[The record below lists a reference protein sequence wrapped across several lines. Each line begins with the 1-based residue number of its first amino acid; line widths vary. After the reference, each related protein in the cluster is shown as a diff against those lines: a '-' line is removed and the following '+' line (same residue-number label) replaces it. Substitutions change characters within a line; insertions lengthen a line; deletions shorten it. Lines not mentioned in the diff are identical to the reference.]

1 MAKLPPNRPPDPM
14 ASVVDRLLAQLP
26 GLQQAP
32 GSARTSYH
40 PAVTSTY
47 PGVTSTV
54 VATPIRA
61 PEITPRQWIGVWGR
75 VFLGLALGVMM
86 ASWPYTRSCG
96 FPLLGYLGAVLTV
109 TLSGLVAAAAAWRH
123 RMGLA
128 HVVALV
134 VVLYGLT
141 LCTAELLP
149 RVGYAAKQASWWC
162 DEAAAETIGPPVAS

>member
-1 MAKLPPNRPPDPM
+1 M

-32 GSARTSYH
+32 SSARTSYY
-40 PAVTSTY
+40 PAVTSTR

-54 VATPIRA
+54 VATPIRL

-86 ASWPYTRSCG
+86 AGWPYMRSCG

-109 TLSGLVAAAAAWRH
+109 VLTGLWAAAAAWRH
-123 RMGLA
+123 RIGLA

-134 VVLYGLT
+134 VVLYGVT
-141 LCTAELLP
+141 LCAAELLP
-149 RVGYAAKQASWWC
+149 RVGYAVDHASWWC
-162 DEAAAETIGPPVAS
+162 NEAGAESIGPPVVS